1 MVVGRMLNRKV
12 VSFCGLIFAWYA
24 GGKGIFAIAED
35 LTRAG
40 IPSPSAHDPA
50 RNRHRCGIAW
60 SKSAVRAIL
69 TNPRYTGY
77 QVWNRQRTDEVLLDV
92 DNVALVHAAKMR
104 WNPADQ
110 WLFSDQ
116 IAHPP
121 IIDRDDFEKVQVIL
135 AGRGSRKPH
144 KPHRRPRV
152 YALRGV
158 LLCSLCDRRMTGNW
172 NNDQAYYRCRFP
184 TEYALA
190 NRVDH
195 PKTVYLR
202 EADVACR
209 LDPWL
214 AQAFDSGSRDSTL
227 TCLSTRQ

>member
-1 MVVGRMLNRKV
+1 MIFT
-12 VSFCGLIFAWYA
+12 SFA

-35 LTRAG
+35 LTRVG

-60 SKSAVRAIL
+60 SKSAVGAIL
-69 TNPRYTGY
+69 TNPHYTSY

-92 DNVALVHAAKMR
+92 DNVALGHAAKMR
-104 WNPADQ
+104 WNPEDQ
-110 WLFSDQ
+110 WLFSEQ

-121 IIDRDDFEKVQVIL
+121 IISREEFDQAQAIL
-135 AGRGSRKPH
+135 AGRGSRTPH
-144 KPHRRPRV
+144 KPHRLPRV

-158 LLCSLCDRRMTGNW
+158 LLCGLCDRRMTGNW
-172 NNDQAYYRCRFP
+172 NNEQAYYRCRFP
-184 TEYALA
+184 AEYALA

-202 EADVACR
+202 EVDVTGR
-209 LDPWL
+209 LDN
-214 AQAFDSGSRDSTL
+214 
-227 TCLSTRQ
+227 